1 MIAYIFRRVLFFG
14 LTLLLTSLL
23 IFAAVRLL
31 PGDVETAVLGR
42 GAEPAARAALRQ
54 ELGLDLP
61 FFVQYANWLGGFL
74 RGDWGNSYAL
84 KMPIM
89 PLVMERLGNSL
100 RLAFVAMLIAIPP
113 AVLLGL
119 LAGLSE
125 GKPFDNAFNL
135 ISLILVGI
143 PEFVMG
149 IILINV
155 VALEWRLLP
164 PSASVA
170 PDASFGEALPRLILP
185 SLTAA
190 AVLLAYIGR
199 LTRVGVIAELRRTY
213 VRTAVLKGLRWR
225 QVVFKHVLRNALLPT
240 ITVIAIS
247 IGWLISGL
255 VVIENVFAYPG
266 LGRLMV
272 FAIQQRDL
280 PLILGGVMISVTV
293 FALANLIADLLYAA
307 LNPRIRLS

>member
-1 MIAYIFRRVLFFG
+1 MTAYLIRRILFFG
-14 LTLLLTSLL
+14 LTLLLTSL
-23 IFAAVRLL
+23 IVFAAVRLL

-42 GAEPAARAALRQ
+42 GAEPAARAALRE

-61 FFVQYANWLGGFL
+61 FLMQYGNWLGGFL
-74 RGDWGNSYAL
+74 SGDWGKSYAMKL
-84 KMPIM
+84 PIM

-100 RLAFVAMLIAIPP
+100 RLALIAMLIAVPP
-113 AVLLGL
+113 SVLLGL
-119 LAGLSE
+119 FAGLNE
-125 GKPFDNAFNL
+125 GKPFDTIFSL
-135 ISLILVGI
+135 GSLILVGI

-149 IILINV
+149 ILLINV
-155 VALEWRLLP
+155 VALGWGILP
-164 PSASVA
+164 PSASVP

-199 LTRVGVIAELRRTY
+199 LTRVGVIAEMRRTY

-225 QVVFKHVLRNALLPT
+225 QVIFKHVLRNALLPT

-247 IGWLISGL
+247 LGWLISGL

-280 PLILGGVMISVTV
+280 PLTLGGVMIAVTV

-307 LNPRIRLS
+307 LNPRIRLG

>member
-1 MIAYIFRRVLFFG
+1 MTAYLIRRVLFFG
-14 LTLLLTSLL
+14 LTLLLTSL
-23 IFAAVRLL
+23 IVFAAVRLL

-42 GAEPAARAALRQ
+42 GAEPAARAALRE

-61 FFVQYANWLGGFL
+61 FFMQYGNWLGGFL
-74 RGDWGNSYAL
+74 SGDWGKSYAMKL
-84 KMPIM
+84 PIM

-100 RLAFVAMLIAIPP
+100 RLALIAMLIAVPP
-113 AVLLGL
+113 SVLLGL
-119 LAGLSE
+119 FAGLNE
-125 GKPFDNAFNL
+125 GKPFDTIFSL
-135 ISLILVGI
+135 GSLILVGI

-149 IILINV
+149 ILLINV
-155 VALEWRLLP
+155 VALGWGILP
-164 PSASVA
+164 PSASVP

-199 LTRVGVIAELRRTY
+199 LTRVGVIAEMRRTY

-225 QVVFKHVLRNALLPT
+225 QVIFKHVLRNALLPT

-247 IGWLISGL
+247 LGWLISGL

-280 PLILGGVMISVTV
+280 PLILGGVMIAVTV

-307 LNPRIRLS
+307 LNPRIRLG

>member
-1 MIAYIFRRVLFFG
+1 MTAYLIRRVLFFG
-14 LTLLLTSLL
+14 LTLLLTSL
-23 IFAAVRLL
+23 IVFAAVRLL

-42 GAEPAARAALRQ
+42 GAEPAARAALRE

-61 FFVQYANWLGGFL
+61 FFMQYGNWLGGFL
-74 RGDWGNSYAL
+74 SGDWGKSYAMRL
-84 KMPIM
+84 PIM

-100 RLAFVAMLIAIPP
+100 RLALIAMLIAVPP
-113 AVLLGL
+113 SVLLGL
-119 LAGLSE
+119 FAGLNE
-125 GKPFDNAFNL
+125 GKPFDTIFSL
-135 ISLILVGI
+135 GSLILVGI

-149 IILINV
+149 ILLINV
-155 VALEWRLLP
+155 VALGWGILP
-164 PSASVA
+164 PSASVP

-199 LTRVGVIAELRRTY
+199 LTRVGVIAEMRRTY

-225 QVVFKHVLRNALLPT
+225 QVIFKHVLRNALLPT

-247 IGWLISGL
+247 LGWLISGL

-280 PLILGGVMISVTV
+280 PLILGGVMIAVTV

-307 LNPRIRLS
+307 LNPRIRLG

>member
-1 MIAYIFRRVLFFG
+1 MTAYLIRRVLFFG
-14 LTLLLTSLL
+14 LTLLLTSL
-23 IFAAVRLL
+23 IVFAAVRLL

-42 GAEPAARAALRQ
+42 GAEPAARAALRE

-61 FFVQYANWLGGFL
+61 FFMQYGNWLSGFL
-74 RGDWGNSYAL
+74 SGDWGNSYAMKL
-84 KMPIM
+84 PIM

-100 RLAFVAMLIAIPP
+100 RLALIAMLIAVPP
-113 AVLLGL
+113 SVLLGL
-119 LAGLSE
+119 FAGLNE
-125 GKPFDNAFNL
+125 GKLFDTVFSL
-135 ISLILVGI
+135 GSLILVGI

-155 VALEWRLLP
+155 VALGWGILP
-164 PSASVA
+164 PSASVP

-199 LTRVGVIAELRRTY
+199 LTRVGVIAEMRRTY

-225 QVVFKHVLRNALLPT
+225 QVIFKHVLRNALLPT

-247 IGWLISGL
+247 LGWLISGL

-280 PLILGGVMISVTV
+280 PLILGGVMIAVTV

-307 LNPRIRLS
+307 LNPRIRLG

>member
-1 MIAYIFRRVLFFG
+1 MTAYLIRRILFFG
-14 LTLLLTSLL
+14 LTLLLTSL
-23 IFAAVRLL
+23 IVFAAVRLL

-42 GAEPAARAALRQ
+42 GAEPAARAALRE

-61 FFVQYANWLGGFL
+61 FLMQYGNWLGGFL
-74 RGDWGNSYAL
+74 SGDWGKSYAMKL
-84 KMPIM
+84 PIM

-100 RLAFVAMLIAIPP
+100 RLALIAMLIAVPP
-113 AVLLGL
+113 SVLLGL
-119 LAGLSE
+119 FAGLNE
-125 GKPFDNAFNL
+125 GKPFDTIFSL
-135 ISLILVGI
+135 GSLILVGI

-149 IILINV
+149 ILLINV
-155 VALEWRLLP
+155 VALGWGILP
-164 PSASVA
+164 PSASVP

-199 LTRVGVIAELRRTY
+199 LTRVGVIAEMRRTY

-225 QVVFKHVLRNALLPT
+225 QVIFKHVLRNALLPT

-247 IGWLISGL
+247 LGWLISGL

-280 PLILGGVMISVTV
+280 PLILGGVMIAVTV

-307 LNPRIRLS
+307 LNPRIRLG

>member
-1 MIAYIFRRVLFFG
+1 MIGYLIRRVLFFG

-31 PGDVETAVLGR
+31 PGDVESAVLGR
-42 GAEPAARAALRQ
+42 GAEPAARAALRE

-61 FFVQYANWLGGFL
+61 FFVQYANWLSGFL

-84 KMPIM
+84 KLPIR

-100 RLAFVAMLIAIPP
+100 RLALIAMLVAIPP
-113 AVLLGL
+113 SVLLGL
-119 LAGLSE
+119 LAGLNE
-125 GKPFDNAFNL
+125 GKPFDTAFSL

-155 VALEWRLLP
+155 VALEWKLLP
-164 PSASVA
+164 SSASVP

-199 LTRVGVIAELRRTY
+199 LTRVGVIAEMRRTY
-213 VRTAVLKGLRWR
+213 VRTAVLKGLSWR

-247 IGWLISGL
+247 LGWLISGL
-255 VVIENVFAYPG
+255 VVIEQVFAYPG

-280 PLILGGVMISVTV
+280 PLILGGVMIAVTV
-293 FALANLIADLLYAA
+293 FALANLVADLLYAA